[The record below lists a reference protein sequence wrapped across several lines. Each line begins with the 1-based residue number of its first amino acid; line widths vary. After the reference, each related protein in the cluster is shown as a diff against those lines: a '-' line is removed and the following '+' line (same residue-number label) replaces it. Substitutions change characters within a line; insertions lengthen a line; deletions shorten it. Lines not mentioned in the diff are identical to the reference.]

1 MTTRNSTPIPARI
14 ARVRETLAGWGVS
27 ALLVNSPDNRRWLS
41 GFTGSA
47 GWLLVTPDQAL
58 LATDFRYWDQAQAQ
72 APDFTLFRLKQEQ
85 KVTDMLATIAPT
97 SVAVE
102 ANHLTLHGFK
112 DLQKVDG
119 IEWKPL
125 EQTVEPFRMVKSPA
139 EVAQIRAAAAI
150 TDRVM
155 SSVPALARP
164 GQPEKEL
171 AWLLEKSL
179 RKNGAT
185 GMAFPVIVA
194 SGPNAALPH
203 HRPGDRALQEGD
215 TIVVDM
221 GAALDGYNSDLTR
234 TFYLG
239 EEPPQRFWDI
249 YNLTLSAQTAALGGM
264 KAGMTGRE
272 IDALAR
278 DVIASAGHA
287 DHFGHGLGHG
297 VGLAIHE
304 DPRLST
310 RAENDVIPAGAITTV
325 EPGVYLT
332 GWGGVR
338 LEDLVLVTA
347 DGIER
352 LSHCPKEPLIAVA
365 ATNHQPPTTN

>member
-1 MTTRNSTPIPARI
+1 MTTRSNTPIPSRI
-14 ARVRETLAGWGVS
+14 AGVREALAEWGVS
-27 ALLVNSPDNRRWLS
+27 ALLINSPDNRRWLS

-72 APDFTLFRLKQEQ
+72 APDYTLFPLKQER
-85 KVTDMLATIAPT
+85 KVAAMLETIAPAT
-97 SVAVE
+97 VAVE
-102 ANHLTLHGFK
+102 ATHLTLHEFD
-112 DLQKVDG
+112 DLQKADG

-125 EQTVEPFRMVKSPA
+125 EQTVEPLRMVKSAA
-139 EVAQIRAAAAI
+139 EVEQIRAAAAI

-155 SSVPALARP
+155 SSVPTLARP
-164 GQPEKEL
+164 GQREKEL

-179 RKNGAT
+179 RENGAA

-194 SGPNAALPH
+194 SGPNSALPH
-203 HRPGDRALQEGD
+203 HRPGDRTLQEGD

-239 EEPPQRFWDI
+239 EEPPPQFWDI

-278 DVIASAGHA
+278 DVIAAAGHG

-304 DPRLST
+304 DPRLSS
-310 RAENDVIPAGAITTV
+310 RAKDKEVPAGAITTV

-352 LSHCPKEPLIAVA
+352 LSHCPKEPLIPT
-365 ATNHQPPTTN
+365 TNQQPPTTN